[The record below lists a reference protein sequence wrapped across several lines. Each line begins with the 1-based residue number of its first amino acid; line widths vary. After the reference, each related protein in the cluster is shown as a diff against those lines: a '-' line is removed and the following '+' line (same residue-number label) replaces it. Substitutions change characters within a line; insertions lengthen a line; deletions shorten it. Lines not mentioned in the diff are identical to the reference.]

1 MWTQNSQG
9 HRGRKDITKPAPKS
23 ASGHLL
29 TQQSRPL
36 PRKHMETTGSAI
48 KDSLLSCLSPR
59 HSCGRQE

>member
-9 HRGRKDITKPAPKS
+9 HRGKKDRTKPAPKS
-23 ASGHLL
+23 ESGDLL
-29 TQQSRPL
+29 TQQSRSL
-36 PRKHMETTGSAI
+36 PGKQMETTGSAI